1 MTATRSAIHVH
12 AGRSL
17 TARAVFLPVLL
28 AILVIT
34 SMFIAG
40 QRATPNNSLFN
51 VDYGFGPVIRGIVQQ
66 HRLGSINHTYGW
78 WSYAGRMPVI
88 PLLGT
93 ASYWLSPKASVF
105 FLIKNLIFWSLFTY
119 ALFRLKSH
127 YGIPDEWA
135 LATILILLLAPYDL
149 SIAGRID
156 VEEGY
161 LFALIALLFSLLLT
175 MEGWGSALT
184 AGILIATIYLTK
196 SSMLPL
202 CMAVAV
208 WIVIKHW
215 KRNVRLIV
223 LPIAGLA
230 LAILSWGIYMK
241 TVSGVFAFG
250 ADESSWN
257 GWNFYKGNNPYSYPL
272 YPRINLDTLDSEDYA
287 HRLLPFVPVHNEWE
301 LSHAQLV
308 LGQRY
313 FHDNPKAALKMDL
326 KKLFVACC
334 DLGEAPQMTPG
345 HTRGLV
351 VLSNVVNH
359 LTLACVFVFA
369 VIGIIRHK
377 VSEAEILALIMA
389 IFFVLPYLAGFL
401 YSRHMVP
408 IYGVMALTAAVQL
421 KRWHDQREAPP
432 RELDNAQESIS
443 MAS

>member
-1 MTATRSAIHVH
+1 
-12 AGRSL
+12 
-17 TARAVFLPVLL
+17 VFN
-28 AILVIT
+28 I
-34 SMFIAG
+34 
-40 QRATPNNSLFN
+40 
-51 VDYGFGPVIRGIVQQ
+51 DYGFGPVIQGIVQQ
-66 HRLGSINHTYGW
+66 HRLGSIDHNYGW
-78 WSYAGRMPVI
+78 WSYAARMPVI
-88 PLLGT
+88 PLLGA

-105 FLIKNLIFWSLFTY
+105 FLIKNLIFWSLFAC
-119 ALFRLKSH
+119 ALFRMKNH
-127 YGIPDEWA
+127 YAIPDKWA
-135 LATILILLLAPYDL
+135 MATILLLLLAPYDL

-161 LFALIALLFSLLLT
+161 LFALIALLFSFLLT

-184 AGILIATIYLTK
+184 VGILIASIYLTK

-202 CMAVAV
+202 CMAVAG
-208 WIVIKHW
+208 WIVIKYW
-215 KRNVRLIV
+215 KRNPRLIV

-230 LAILSWGIYMK
+230 LAILSWGIYTK

-250 ADESSWN
+250 TDGSSWN
-257 GWNFYKGNNPYSYPL
+257 GWNFYKGNNPYFYLL
-272 YPRINLDTLDSEDYA
+272 YPRINLDTLDSEEYA

-301 LSHAQLV
+301 LSHAQLA

-313 FHDNPKAALKMDL
+313 FHDSPKTALKMDL

-369 VIGIIRHK
+369 IIGVIHRK

-389 IFFVLPYLAGFL
+389 FFFVFPYVAGFL

-421 KRWHDQREAPP
+421 KHWHDKGKATP
-432 RELDNAQESIS
+432 RELNNAAQIPSLV
-443 MAS
+443 